1 MVKKIISLI
10 IMITITMMMTSHV
23 FAQDTVFIDDNFE
36 ASSTEN
42 WIDNTGRGIKSVE
55 GDIWNKYMV
64 LTHKDSSFYNF
75 QARDIYST
83 GVLYCEFDIKFTSAA
98 MQIQTRESRDISAQG
113 FTMAGR
119 LRKTA
124 DYLEYYSKGDFHIM
138 YKADKKGWFTLSD
151 ISKWYTIKMA
161 LNVNTQKYSIY
172 VIDRD
177 TNDLLAQVENA
188 DFAGECNYINY
199 FAFSSEDKLCIDNV
213 RITNVDIENLYI
225 SGEVYPQIPNSGSV
239 TYNYFAKAATKNN
252 GTEIRTDVHW
262 SLKTPKRGV
271 SLDSNTGELKVTS
284 WAEPGPILIYV
295 EKDNLNF
302 FNSTYLIDLEQ

>member
-1 MVKKIISLI
+1 
-10 IMITITMMMTSHV
+10 
-23 FAQDTVFIDDNFE
+23 
-36 ASSTEN
+36 
-42 WIDNTGRGIKSVE
+42 
-55 GDIWNKYMV
+55 
-64 LTHKDSSFYNF
+64 
-75 QARDIYST
+75 
-83 GVLYCEFDIKFTSAA
+83 
-98 MQIQTRESRDISAQG
+98 
-113 FTMAGR
+113 
-119 LRKTA
+119 
-124 DYLEYYSKGDFHIM
+124 M

-225 SGEVYPQIPNSGSV
+225 SG
-239 TYNYFAKAATKNN
+239 
-252 GTEIRTDVHW
+252 TEIRTDVHW

-271 SLDSNTGELKVTS
+271 SIDSNTGELKVTS

>member
-1 MVKKIISLI
+1 
-10 IMITITMMMTSHV
+10 
-23 FAQDTVFIDDNFE
+23 
-36 ASSTEN
+36 
-42 WIDNTGRGIKSVE
+42 
-55 GDIWNKYMV
+55 
-64 LTHKDSSFYNF
+64 
-75 QARDIYST
+75 
-83 GVLYCEFDIKFTSAA
+83 
-98 MQIQTRESRDISAQG
+98 
-113 FTMAGR
+113 
-119 LRKTA
+119 
-124 DYLEYYSKGDFHIM
+124 
-138 YKADKKGWFTLSD
+138 
-151 ISKWYTIKMA
+151 MA

-199 FAFSSEDKLCIDNV
+199 FAFSSEDKLFIDNV

-271 SLDSNTGELKVTS
+271 SIDSNTGELKVTS

>member
-1 MVKKIISLI
+1 
-10 IMITITMMMTSHV
+10 
-23 FAQDTVFIDDNFE
+23 
-36 ASSTEN
+36 
-42 WIDNTGRGIKSVE
+42 
-55 GDIWNKYMV
+55 
-64 LTHKDSSFYNF
+64 
-75 QARDIYST
+75 
-83 GVLYCEFDIKFTSAA
+83 
-98 MQIQTRESRDISAQG
+98 
-113 FTMAGR
+113 
-119 LRKTA
+119 
-124 DYLEYYSKGDFHIM
+124 M

-225 SGEVYPQIPNSGSV
+225 SGEVYPQIPKSGSV

-271 SLDSNTGELKVTS
+271 SIDSNTGELKVTS